1 MKAIAYREILAMVC
15 DGLGWDPENLDAF
28 EFAQAKR
35 AISAAI
41 EQVYQYAFWPDLT
54 RTEQRT
60 FHPNYDDTEA
70 VAAGEV
76 RYYPPTDSYYVALRA
91 TTGNEPAT
99 LTGTTW
105 ETNLG
110 YWALSLRSITADEYD
125 STVAYAQGDVV
136 YDPTTYAFYQAHTA
150 TSAGD
155 DPSDT
160 DFWGAVE
167 PLDPVIP
174 WTRTGLNPMGR
185 IEGVYASDPRIH
197 RGAERLPWDETNLGV
212 QVRQDDENNPWVR
225 YQLRP
230 PRFTGK
236 TWDADTAYTEVS
248 DEDSVTIEVIDP
260 VRGTFAIQGRA
271 ALRAL
276 TDHEANEIQYLDFLV
291 TAGDG
296 QGGEFIF
303 RATQTTADDG
313 VDYLRPDN
321 VSSGTPGRWVRTN
334 NP

>member
-1 MKAIAYREILAMVC
+1 MVC
-15 DGLGWDPENLDAF
+15 DGLGWDPDNLDAF

-41 EQVYQYAFWPDLT
+41 EQVYQYTFWPDLT

-60 FHPNYDDTEA
+60 FQPDYDDTET
-70 VAAGEV
+70 VAASEI
-76 RYYPPTDSYYVALRA
+76 RYFPPTDSYYIALRE

-99 LTGTTW
+99 KTGGDL
-105 ETNLG
+105 ETNLA
-110 YWALSLRSITADEYD
+110 YWSLALRTLSAADWDSDSEYA
-125 STVAYAQGDVV
+125 VGDVV
-136 YDPTTYAFYQAHTA
+136 YDPVTYAYYQAHTA
-150 TSAGD
+150 TAAAD
-155 DPSDT
+155 LPEDA
-160 DFWGAVE
+160 DFWGAVA

-174 WTRTGLNPMGR
+174 WTRIGLNPMGR

-197 RGAERLPWDETNLGV
+197 RGAERLPWDETHRGV
-212 QVRQDDENNPWVR
+212 QIRQGDENNPWVR

-230 PRFTGK
+230 PRFTGT
-236 TWDADTAYTEVS
+236 TWDNDTAYTAVS
-248 DEDSVTIEVIDP
+248 DEDAVTTEVIDP
-260 VRGTFAIQGRA
+260 MRGSFAIQGRA

-276 TDHEANEIQYLDFLV
+276 VDHEANELRYLDFLV
-291 TAGDG
+291 IPGDG

-303 RATQTTADDG
+303 RATETTADDG

-321 VSSGTPGRWVRTN
+321 VSAPTPGRWVRTN